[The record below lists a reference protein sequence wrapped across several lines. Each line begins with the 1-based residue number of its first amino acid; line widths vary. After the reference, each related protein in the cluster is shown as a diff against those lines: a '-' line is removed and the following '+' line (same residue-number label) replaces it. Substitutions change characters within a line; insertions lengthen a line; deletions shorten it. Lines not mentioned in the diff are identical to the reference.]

1 MLYGFGCSGLI
12 RAFRFRL
19 AVYGL
24 GLELRLSGLG
34 SSFGVSRTKDRGQ
47 VLREIIARF
56 FSLKTALRALCN

>member
-12 RAFRFRL
+12 RTFRFRL

-34 SSFGVSRTKDRGQ
+34 STFGVSRTKDRGQ
-47 VLREIIARF
+47 VFREIIA
-56 FSLKTALRALCN
+56 